1 MKNKSI
7 YSFIAVLFLL
17 CGLLPAGGS
26 HAAERAPYGDVNVR
40 LYDADEASPVM
51 KNIFMS
57 GVLDHAAFPLLRY
70 IGGRGDVMLDEESI
84 IIGGMPVMN
93 GGQPSTR
100 FVLYSMNKKSEAVK
114 IEWDIPNNG
123 RSDRLGGE
131 SLRSILTTT
140 AEARNG
146 DYAES
151 VFNVCCNS
159 GNVSLVDVSYRDDEA
174 GSSIAGYSMRVDTV
188 LSPRHRF
195 WRTLGG
201 ITLLNAVGEIDY
213 FLKVDTNSRDW
224 KYPMTWEGMKKKM
237 SDGAELDANDFMT
250 NAVGHVYAGNLYY
263 TMARSNGY
271 GFWGSTVFAF
281 VGSVM
286 WETVGEWKETVSA
299 NDFVYTAIGGAL
311 LGEALTQTS
320 IYIER
325 NFRRGFF
332 RDAAVLVLNPMRV
345 LNRYIDGRI
354 SDSYTVN
361 VTFMSPAQMAAE
373 NLVKH
378 R

>member
-7 YSFIAVLFLL
+7 YSFIAVLFAVR
-17 CGLLPAGGS
+17 PVAGRGS

-151 VFNVCCNS
+151 VFNVRCNS

-174 GSSIAGYSMRVDTV
+174 GSSIAGYSMRVDTF

-195 WRTLGG
+195 WRTLAASRF
-201 ITLLNAVGEIDY
+201 NAVGEIDY
-213 FLKVDTNSRDW
+213 FLKLIPIHAT
-224 KYPMTWEGMKKKM
+224 
-237 SDGAELDANDFMT
+237 
-250 NAVGHVYAGNLYY
+250 GNI
-263 TMARSNGY
+263 R
-271 GFWGSTVFAF
+271 
-281 VGSVM
+281 
-286 WETVGEWKETVSA
+286 
-299 NDFVYTAIGGAL
+299 
-311 LGEALTQTS
+311 
-320 IYIER
+320 
-325 NFRRGFF
+325 
-332 RDAAVLVLNPMRV
+332 
-345 LNRYIDGRI
+345 
-354 SDSYTVN
+354 
-361 VTFMSPAQMAAE
+361 
-373 NLVKH
+373 
-378 R
+378 